1 MGTRT
6 AALAQAA
13 GLTPVH
19 DADGDAADLA
29 RLVTSRLPP
38 GAALLH
44 AAGAERK
51 AEPGASLV
59 AAGFSVTALVVYEA
73 AAAETLPQAVLAA
86 LEEPDG
92 LHAALHYSRRS
103 ARIAL
108 DLARKAGLGAR
119 FRHIRHLCLSRDVA
133 EPLEEAGVPIHF
145 VPARPNEEALLAG
158 LADAL

>member
-1 MGTRT
+1 MGART
-6 AALAQAA
+6 AASARAA

-73 AAAETLPQAVLAA
+73 VAAETLPQAVLAA
-86 LEEPDG
+86 LDRPDS

-108 DLARKAGLGAR
+108 DLARQAGLGAR